1 MRRIEREVHMSN
13 KHDTQPKSSGK
24 MVTEGRWGEVPWQFL
39 AQVQEPSIELCT
51 AAFCI
56 VTHKGKL
63 VLVEHSSRGH
73 EFTGGHVDPNETI
86 TETVIRE
93 IREESRAVIDSPQFF
108 GYKRVSPAQ
117 PIAHR
122 DDPNKFYPFPH
133 SYVPYY
139 FAEASEILEDDD
151 FTSDIKSVRLA
162 SYQDALS
169 LLQPGHNHDKILSYL
184 IANGLIIV
192 K

>member
-1 MRRIEREVHMSN
+1 MKREFEQNMS
-13 KHDTQPKSSGK
+13 KKLGLQPKTNSEV
-24 MVTEGRWGEVPWQFL
+24 MVTEGKWGEIPWQFF
-39 AQVQEPSIELCT
+39 ARVQEPAIELCT

-56 VTHKGKL
+56 VTYKGKL

-86 TETVIRE
+86 ANTVARE
-93 IREESRAVIDSPQFF
+93 VREESRAVISEPQFF
-108 GYKRVSPAQ
+108 GYKKVSPPQ

-122 DDPNKFYPFPH
+122 DNPNLFYPFPH

-139 FAEASEILEDDD
+139 FAEASEILEHED
-151 FTSDIKSVRLA
+151 FTSDIKSVSLA
-162 SYQDALS
+162 NYAEALT

-184 IANGLIIV
+184 VNNRLIVV